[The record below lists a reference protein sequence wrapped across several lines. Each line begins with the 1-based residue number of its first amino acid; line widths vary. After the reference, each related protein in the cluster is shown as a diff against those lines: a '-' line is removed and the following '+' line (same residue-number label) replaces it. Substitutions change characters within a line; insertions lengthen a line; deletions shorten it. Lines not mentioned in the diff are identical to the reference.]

1 MNLFESKIAEI
12 TTSDNAI
19 YMEAVNKIFNIL
31 FEDQIAQA
39 TQATQASDDSRAKLG
54 SYVAEL
60 VKAANAVLS
69 SSDYFSQNINPAKV
83 TALKT
88 IISSTP
94 EQKSDYDFYN
104 EIKNIVLGNE
114 WRGED
119 GMVDD
124 AVISDLN
131 QTKQNMAK
139 IGISPD
145 AFNTFV
151 NYKEVLNDF
160 VDNKF
165 TQFTK
170 TTAPNMFK
178 RPPRSAAKTTTQAA
192 SAATTVAPATEQPT
206 TTTTEQPTTTT
217 PTTATPTTKP
227 TKTAT
232 KKPTVKPEPQP
243 EPEEQPSRDF
253 IDAQINTAD
262 NTQSIHFENVSDPTG
277 LANYLKSSWDLLLQV
292 KGRYNLQPS
301 GINITENPDSQSVS
315 MDVTIG
321 GGDMGIINR
330 HMVAMYCLYMDAKK
344 RGLVTKENTFLS
356 EPVANFLAL
365 DNQNGKGVLS
375 RLSGFYEAGTYNI
388 LTKPEINDLIN
399 VLRKDGMAD
408 DYNAKIAAAIVAA
421 IEPFS
426 GADVERYEAAK
437 NNKRDPAHNKLNR
450 LISTFNHSIAQ
461 VVDNMTPPEANAEAN
476 AEDDNSAHDEIV
488 AALNKCNIYEYIMDF
503 MADNSRGKVQQT
515 TNDSSYNE
523 LAENVITYCKND
535 LRYQNDD
542 LGSRYGSH
550 AEFDDTSTA
559 DLRSAVDELSA
570 TEQYAPVQ
578 TAVDKKFRKAR

>member
-19 YMEAVNKIFNIL
+19 YMEAVNKIFSIL

-39 TQATQASDDSRAKLG
+39 TQTSDDSRAKLG

-60 VKAANAVLS
+60 VKAADAVLG

-94 EQKSDYDFYN
+94 DQKSDYDFYN

-151 NYKEVLNDF
+151 DYKEVLNDF
-160 VDNKF
+160 VDHKLP
-165 TQFTK
+165 QFTK

-178 RPPRSAAKTTTQAA
+178 RPPRSAAKTTTKAA
-192 SAATTVAPATEQPT
+192 SATTTVAPATEQPT
-206 TTTTEQPTTTT
+206 TTQ
-217 PTTATPTTKP
+217 PTTATPT

-232 KKPTVKPEPQP
+232 KKPTVKPEPKP

-262 NTQSIHFENVSDPTG
+262 NTQSIRFENVSDPTG
-277 LANYLKSSWDLLLQV
+277 LANYLRSSWDLLLQV

-301 GINITENPDSQSVS
+301 GINITETPENQSVS
-315 MDVTIG
+315 MDVNIG

-344 RGLVTKENTFLS
+344 RGLVSKENTILS

-388 LTKPEINDLIN
+388 LTKPGINDLIN
-399 VLRKDGMAD
+399 VLRKDGMD
-408 DYNAKIAAAIVAA
+408 DEYNAKIASAIVAA

-437 NNKRDPAHNKLNR
+437 NSKRDPAHNKLNR
-450 LISTFNHSIAQ
+450 MISTFNHSIAQ
-461 VVDNMTPPEANAEAN
+461 VVDNMTPAEAD
-476 AEDDNSAHDEIV
+476 ADADNSAHDEIV
-488 AALNKCNIYEYIMDF
+488 AALNQCNIYDYVMGF
-503 MADNSRGKVQQT
+503 MADNSRGQQTQQT

-559 DLRSAVDELSA
+559 DLRNAVDELSA

>member
-39 TQATQASDDSRAKLG
+39 TQTSDDSRAKLG

-60 VKAANAVLS
+60 VKAADAVLG
-69 SSDYFSQNINPAKV
+69 SSDYFAQNINPAKV

-94 EQKSDYDFYN
+94 DQKSDYDFYN

-151 NYKEVLNDF
+151 DYKEVLNDF
-160 VDNKF
+160 VDNKLP
-165 TQFTK
+165 QFTK

-178 RPPRSAAKTTTQAA
+178 RPPRSTAKTTTQAA
-192 SAATTVAPATEQPT
+192 SATTTVAPATEQPT
-206 TTTTEQPTTTT
+206 TTQAATTNAT
-217 PTTATPTTKP
+217 PTTAKP

-232 KKPTVKPEPQP
+232 KKPTVKPEPKP

-253 IDAQINTAD
+253 IDAQINTED
-262 NTQSIHFENVSDPTG
+262 KTQSIRFENVSDPAG
-277 LANYLKSSWDLLLQV
+277 LANYLRSSWDLLLQV

-301 GINITENPDSQSVS
+301 GINITEEPENQLVL
-315 MDVTIG
+315 MDVSIG

-344 RGLVTKENTFLS
+344 RGLVSKENTIVS

-388 LTKPEINDLIN
+388 LTKPGINDLIN

-408 DYNAKIAAAIVAA
+408 DFNAKIAAAIVAA

-437 NNKRDPAHNKLNR
+437 NSKRDPAHNKLNR
-450 LISTFNHSIAQ
+450 MISTFNHSIAQ
-461 VVDNMTPPEANAEAN
+461 VVDNMTPAEAE
-476 AEDDNSAHDEIV
+476 ADAADDNSAHDEIV
-488 AALNKCNIYEYIMDF
+488 AALNKCNIYDYVMEF
-503 MADNSRGKVQQT
+503 MEDNSRGQQTQQT

>member
-39 TQATQASDDSRAKLG
+39 NQTAQASQTSDDSRAKLG

-60 VKAANAVLS
+60 AKAAEAVLR
-69 SSDYFSQNINPAKV
+69 SSDYFAQNINPAKV

-151 NYKEVLNDF
+151 DYKEVLNDF

-178 RPPRSAAKTTTQAA
+178 RPPRSSAKTTTQAA
-192 SAATTVAPATEQPT
+192 STATTVAPATEQPT
-206 TTTTEQPTTTT
+206 ATATATEQPTTT
-217 PTTATPTTKP
+217 PTAATP
-227 TKTAT
+227 KTAT
-232 KKPTVKPEPQP
+232 KKPKVKPEPEP

-253 IDAQINTAD
+253 IDAQINTED
-262 NTQSIHFENVSDPTG
+262 KTQSINFENVSDPTG
-277 LANYLKSSWDLLLQV
+277 LANYLRSTWELLLQV
-292 KGRYNLQPS
+292 KGRYNLQS
-301 GINITENPDSQSVS
+301 NGIYITEEPEKQSVS
-315 MDVTIG
+315 MDVSIG

-426 GADVERYEAAK
+426 GADLERYEAAK
-437 NNKRDPAHNKLNR
+437 NNKRDPAHTKLNR

-461 VVDNMTPPEANAEAN
+461 VVDNMNPPEAEA
-476 AEDDNSAHDEIV
+476 ADAADDNSAHDEIV

-535 LRYQNDD
+535 LRYQNDE

>member
-1 MNLFESKIAEI
+1 
-12 TTSDNAI
+12 
-19 YMEAVNKIFNIL
+19 
-31 FEDQIAQA
+31 
-39 TQATQASDDSRAKLG
+39 
-54 SYVAEL
+54 
-60 VKAANAVLS
+60 
-69 SSDYFSQNINPAKV
+69 
-83 TALKT
+83 
-88 IISSTP
+88 
-94 EQKSDYDFYN
+94 
-104 EIKNIVLGNE
+104 
-114 WRGED
+114 
-119 GMVDD
+119 
-124 AVISDLN
+124 
-131 QTKQNMAK
+131 
-139 IGISPD
+139 
-145 AFNTFV
+145 
-151 NYKEVLNDF
+151 
-160 VDNKF
+160 
-165 TQFTK
+165 
-170 TTAPNMFK
+170 
-178 RPPRSAAKTTTQAA
+178 
-192 SAATTVAPATEQPT
+192 
-206 TTTTEQPTTTT
+206 
-217 PTTATPTTKP
+217 
-227 TKTAT
+227 
-232 KKPTVKPEPQP
+232 
-243 EPEEQPSRDF
+243 
-253 IDAQINTAD
+253 
-262 NTQSIHFENVSDPTG
+262 
-277 LANYLKSSWDLLLQV
+277 
-292 KGRYNLQPS
+292 
-301 GINITENPDSQSVS
+301 
-315 MDVTIG
+315 MDVSIG

-461 VVDNMTPPEANAEAN
+461 VVDNMNPSEAEA
-476 AEDDNSAHDEIV
+476 ADAADDNSAHDEIV

-535 LRYQNDD
+535 LRYQNDE

-570 TEQYAPVQ
+570 TEQYAPAQ
-578 TAVDKKFRKAR
+578 AAVDKKFRKAR